1 MESLDAALA
10 WLTTLPPG
18 ALLALMAVLA
28 AVENIFPPIPAD
40 VLVAFGSFLAAR
52 SAQPPWPAF
61 LAVWGGNL
69 FGAWLMYLMGRRF
82 GAERIERRYHLDRAG
97 GADARI
103 LDWHRRYGTAAFF
116 LTRFIPGLRAVVP
129 PVAGALRI
137 PPLGVMGAMGL
148 ASGIWYGVITWLAF
162 RAGTNWE
169 SLRGGIARVGSWSA
183 GLALAVVVVVGALW
197 WYRRRFRAS
206 PPRPPA

>member
-40 VLVAFGSFLAAR
+40 ILVAFGSFLAAR
-52 SAQPPWPAF
+52 SAEPAWPAF

-69 FGAWLMYLMGRRF
+69 LGAWLMYLMGRRF
-82 GAERIERRYHLDRAG
+82 GAERVERRYHLDRTG

-103 LDWHRRYGTAAFF
+103 LGWHRKYGTAAFF

-137 PPLGVMGAMGL
+137 PPLGVISAMGL
-148 ASGIWYGVITWLAF
+148 ASGIWYGAITWLAF
-162 RAGTNWE
+162 RAGTNWD
-169 SLRGGIARVGSWSA
+169 SLRGGIARLGSWSA
-183 GLALAVVVVVGALW
+183 GLAGAAVVVVAAVW
-197 WYRRRFRAS
+197 WYHRRLHAR
-206 PPRPPA
+206 PTRPPA